1 MNPLGQNYSESTNLK
16 LVEASQK
23 GDKKA
28 LEKLINIHQPYI
40 YNIAWKFTFNPD
52 DAMDLTQET
61 LIIVITKL
69 SQFKFES
76 QFRTWLY
83 RIVVNQFLQSKRR
96 KGETQFTNYEDHA
109 ARLDAIENADLDEND
124 IQAYEEMAKEVRYR
138 CLSGMIMCLTR
149 EQRLIF
155 IVGETFGVDHTVG
168 AEIFGISKQ
177 NYRVKLHRAR
187 KDLVNF
193 MQKKCGLMNPDNP
206 CRCKK
211 KAKAL
216 HMKGQLTEDQMT
228 FNVGYKTKVA
238 DFVEKNHEI
247 VADIVNQKHI
257 ELIRDLPAKDTF
269 EKESII
275 ANIINDKNLMK
286 YFDLQ

>member
-1 MNPLGQNYSESTNLK
+1 
-16 LVEASQK
+16 
-23 GDKKA
+23 
-28 LEKLINIHQPYI
+28 
-40 YNIAWKFTFNPD
+40 
-52 DAMDLTQET
+52 
-61 LIIVITKL
+61 
-69 SQFKFES
+69 
-76 QFRTWLY
+76 
-83 RIVVNQFLQSKRR
+83 
-96 KGETQFTNYEDHA
+96 
-109 ARLDAIENADLDEND
+109 
-124 IQAYEEMAKEVRYR
+124 
-138 CLSGMIMCLTR
+138 
-149 EQRLIF
+149 
-155 IVGETFGVDHTVG
+155 
-168 AEIFGISKQ
+168 
-177 NYRVKLHRAR
+177 
-187 KDLVNF
+187 
-193 MQKKCGLMNPDNP
+193 MNPDNP